1 MGRIQSQA
9 LRALNLRG
17 KCAPFPCT
25 RPEKRFG
32 AGSLRRGHDEVVKLP
47 TGEFAN
53 GVGLEVELE
62 LHRFPEGLRRKGKGD
77 LLPVGA
83 ISSLMPF
90 CRTAISES
98 SVASRRRMLPW
109 SGGASIS
116 TNWKKLRVAKAGA
129 GPWR

>member
-25 RPEKRFG
+25 RPEKGFG
-32 AGSLRRGHDEVVKLP
+32 AGSLRSGHDEVVKLP

-62 LHRFPEGLRRKGKGD
+62 LHRFLEGLRRKGD
-77 LLPVGA
+77 LFPVGTKFGDA
-83 ISSLMPF
+83 VLQD
-90 CRTAISES
+90 RDQ
-98 SVASRRRMLPW
+98 
-109 SGGASIS
+109 
-116 TNWKKLRVAKAGA
+116 
-129 GPWR
+129 